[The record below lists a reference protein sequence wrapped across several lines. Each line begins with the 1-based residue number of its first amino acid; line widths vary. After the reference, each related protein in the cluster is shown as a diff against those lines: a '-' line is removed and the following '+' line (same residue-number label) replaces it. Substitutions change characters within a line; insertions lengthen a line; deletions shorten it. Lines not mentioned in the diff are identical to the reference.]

1 MVYVKYQ
8 LTQRYKSARLNTE
21 NMQKRMNI
29 HTLGVFSPKHQERMD
44 NMALKFV
51 KCGPEVPAGCE
62 EIFYHSEIY
71 ERYFQGG
78 KLERTLTRAAAAG
91 ELYLVLDESGRPV
104 GALKLSM
111 RGFCGLYPYLGLL
124 GVHPE
129 SRGLGV
135 GAFIIEEVA
144 KMARESG
151 AKRITLMVSDF
162 NTSAMR
168 FYKRLGFWE
177 MGRFPAAV
185 LPDVAEVLLVKD
197 VM

>member
-1 MVYVKYQ
+1 
-8 LTQRYKSARLNTE
+8 
-21 NMQKRMNI
+21 
-29 HTLGVFSPKHQERMD
+29 
-44 NMALKFV
+44 MALKFE
-51 KCGPEVPAGCE
+51 KCGIKVPEGCE
-62 EIFYHSEIY
+62 EIFFNSEIY

-78 KLERTLTRAAAAG
+78 KLERVLSRAAEAG
-91 ELYLVLDESGRPV
+91 ELYLATDESGKPLGV
-104 GALKLSM
+104 LKMSM

-129 SRGLGV
+129 SRGMGV
-135 GAFIIEEVA
+135 GAFILAEVE

-151 AKRITLMVSDF
+151 AKRITLMASDF
-162 NTSAMR
+162 NEGAIR

-177 MGRFPAAV
+177 MGRFEAAV